1 MGVDKSTL
9 YSLNMNSF
17 LIELSIRDKTGD
29 EKGRISSIDLFIKTL
44 ELNLKNLHQLDLPY
58 L

>member
-9 YSLNMNSF
+9 YSLNVDSF

-29 EKGRISSIDLFIKTL
+29 EKGRISSIDFFIKTL
-44 ELNLKNLHQLDLPY
+44 ELNLKNLQ
-58 L
+58 